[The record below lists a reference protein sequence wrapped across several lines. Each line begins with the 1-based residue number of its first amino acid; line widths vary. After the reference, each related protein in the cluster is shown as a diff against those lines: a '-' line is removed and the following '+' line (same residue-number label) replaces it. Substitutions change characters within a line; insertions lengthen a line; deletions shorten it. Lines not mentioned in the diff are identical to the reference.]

1 MVSITCEPF
10 CNAGDVYLSVLEEL
24 DHTEH
29 VLEPR
34 HVVFLSQRWVE
45 LINHSDNRD
54 DLQPTDPLWFLEHS
68 ALPTANLSSFVLV
81 LP

>member
-1 MVSITCEPF
+1 MDSYLDLSFSYAMVLITCEPF

-34 HVVFLSQRWVE
+34 RGIPFSEVGRTNKPFG
-45 LINHSDNRD
+45 
-54 DLQPTDPLWFLEHS
+54 
-68 ALPTANLSSFVLV
+68 
-81 LP
+81 